1 MITKV
6 KLKILLK
13 SFFTFYQLL
22 IVIPLIEHLD
32 THLFKNEDL
41 LIGIVTLIPLTLCY
55 IFFFLIHRN
64 YLLPQKNIYLRRYS
78 YYNIL
83 LIVFDI
89 SIMIAIQ
96 IVDELISSIL
106 IIFMSLLLIIDSF
119 IIQPYSY
126 QVNLKYISATSFTFC
141 VSTIKILSFK
151 ISQEETFYCFIILI
165 PLITIIFTQVF
176 QRLVNN
182 QIFEHQLGLAKL
194 LAIIDL
200 INDKKTNHFQMISI
214 INHIK
219 KQYKIMI
226 DSDNIYVKI
235 QQTVIQLFDIVIAQ
249 VKVQDS
255 TILEQ
260 IQLYKILYITNTC
273 KRVSLGYIELKIF
286 IAASQRQSVY
296 FSIIS
301 NLLQEKMSKR
311 KKQVNDQDKRL
322 SLIDIRKAELMYED
336 SINFFVNILDMKIK
350 FWIDLEKGYQRIE
363 EFALSAY
370 NLSEK
375 IWYIRDFF
383 FQQFSIEPMKL
394 QSRLTHFN
402 ILELKLLAILYSA
415 ILNDY
420 HATLNIEQKIDEIL
434 QNEKNSQNEYIN
446 NITLINEDLVMMA
459 VSFVKQ
465 KNQILNKNRG
475 QIAKFFGYENEKDF
489 MNIISIE
496 QLMPQYIQQYH
507 ETLLKKYLKK
517 GYSTFFDQSKEVYI
531 KMKTNF
537 IQAVNMNLLHMY
549 EQDSD
554 YIITGALQKVKQMY
568 DFIIFDRKGK
578 ILGISEQIFK
588 ILGSGFSIEQLLN
601 KGYIYFWIPNVFEI
615 ISEEKGQL
623 LESSDMQSR
632 SMLKQQLLF
641 SINNFNQLCQDHE
654 LSRTNST
661 VKNKESQKFYTEL
674 NETEQMISVGN
685 VNSIHFLKDQNVS
698 LINEFLIKYN
708 QSKYVDQDN
717 LYSMKYSISFN
728 VIGGDILPQFV
739 IQINEIEKVNPKKQG
754 QTFSMSFYST
764 IKKST
769 INDKITESCF
779 VLEHEMNDNNQNLYI
794 NPPVINKM
802 SRIQDSKIEDSSN
815 KYPIYNQSN
824 EQFKLIS
831 PRGNKEILIG
841 IDDYE
846 DEDDDQKFQD
856 APKSSS
862 QQHNNQP
869 DVVQAI
875 QQYKELDQEFKENA
889 KQSQSSGTSDRTQM
903 SVFNILKNLQYSQRY
918 QTTLIKVFINTLFLF
933 TILLFLIVLQ
943 LVISRSNTNNL
954 QYQIPLVGL
963 PDEFSRIY
971 NTFTILGQMDIE
983 IKILNMTHGDYYD
996 HRIEQDSSILREKL
1010 LVLIVEIEKEFS
1022 KLEQQG
1028 KLNQAQ
1034 IKIVS
1039 QYSFDQFNISILQF
1053 NQMVNEYTEI
1063 LDQLF
1068 DIDNKEDVVKEQ
1080 IRLMFFKANL
1090 NNLLDFVSNLI
1101 NNIVNE
1107 FFTNIENYE
1116 LLYLIFLFIELLIII
1131 VAILL
1136 QFALWID
1143 PYVYKQKILLMI
1155 QRVQEKEIDLLLLKY
1170 KSYKEILLNDIN
1182 RWKQVNYFKEFFT
1195 CRISQLKKI
1204 QNLKQQHEI
1213 NKKQQKLQQRAKINT
1228 RIQETQYSVIHIYFM
1243 LLFLWLVM
1251 TSFVLSSYLYQY
1263 INITNSY
1270 PELNLCMQFV
1280 RFKQEFD
1287 ATMIISQLMKNAPL
1301 LSQYQSQS
1309 GIYSRNPEYLKKDG
1323 FFKTNNQQL
1332 LSQFKSSYIAGKN
1345 HYSTIY
1351 QNIVASTKISDTNKN
1366 LLIGLYQN
1374 DLCIH
1379 IAQKLPF
1386 CSYENGKFTYF
1397 PNYPIPEEINN
1408 NRERLKQGFNGIY
1421 QEVSSLFASKFVK
1434 ELNGDLETNSDEIKN
1449 FLHTP
1454 EYSQIL
1460 LPYFYDLNQAIE
1472 LFYDTIIATSVDI
1485 LELDYQNYLIY
1496 TIIYGFSVSTILFYV
1511 IIYKTRRLQRQIRAI
1526 RQALIL
1532 LPHESLLDV
1541 QVYSA
1546 IKRFEQGM

>member
-1 MITKV
+1 MSDSQNDINSTIIMITFCFQRISLLFSFDQFADKPYEDYKLQFLQKFFNWFTLQTPIHMINSQHFSKIAMYIICVYLWLIIIIMFTKV
-6 KLKILLK
+6 KWKILLQN
-13 SFFTFYQLL
+13 FFAFYQLL
-22 IVIPLIEHLD
+22 IIIPLIEHMD
-32 THLFKNEDL
+32 TRISQNEDL

-64 YLLPQKNIYLRRYS
+64 YLLPQKNIYMRRYS
-78 YYNIL
+78 YSNIL
-83 LIVFDI
+83 MIVFDI
-89 SIMIAIQ
+89 SIMITIQ
-96 IVDELISSIL
+96 MVDELISSIL
-106 IIFMSLLLIIDSF
+106 IIFMSILLMIDSF
-119 IIQPYSY
+119 LIQPYSY
-126 QVNLKYISATSFTFC
+126 QVNMKYISATSFIFC
-141 VSTIKILSFK
+141 ASTIKIFSFK
-151 ISQEETFYCFIILI
+151 ISQEETFYCLILLV
-165 PLITIIFTQVF
+165 PMITVIFTQFF
-176 QRLVNN
+176 QRLVHK
-182 QIFEHQLGLAKL
+182 QIFDDQLGLAKL

-214 INHIK
+214 LNHM
-219 KQYKIMI
+219 KQQHKIII
-226 DSDNIYVKI
+226 DNDNIYVKI
-235 QQTVIQLFDIVIAQ
+235 QQTVIQLFDIVIA
-249 VKVQDS
+249 KIKTQDS

-260 IQLYKILYITNTC
+260 VQLYKILYITNTC

-286 IAASQRQSVY
+286 IAVTQKQSLY
-296 FSIIS
+296 FTIIS
-301 NLLQEKMSKR
+301 KLLQEKMSKR
-311 KKQVNDQDKRL
+311 RKYFNDQEQRL
-322 SLIDIRKAELMYED
+322 SLIDIRKAELLYED
-336 SINFFVNILDMKIK
+336 SINLIVNILDMKIK

-375 IWYIRDFF
+375 IWQLRDFF
-383 FQQFSIEPMKL
+383 FVQFSIEPLKL
-394 QSRLTHFN
+394 QSRLVHFN

-420 HATLNIEQKIDEIL
+420 HATLDIEQKVEEIV

-446 NITLINEDLVMMA
+446 NITLINDDLVMMA

-489 MNIISIE
+489 LNIISIE
-496 QLMPQYIQQYH
+496 QLMPPYIQQSH
-507 ETLLKKYLKK
+507 DTLLRKYLKK
-517 GYSTFFDQSKEVYI
+517 GYSSFFVQSKEVYI

-588 ILGSGFSIEQLLN
+588 IFGSGFSIEQLLN
-601 KGYIYFWIPNVFEI
+601 RGYIYFWIPNVFEI
-615 ISEEKGQL
+615 IQEEKGQL
-623 LESSDMQSR
+623 LENTEIQSR
-632 SMLKQQLLF
+632 SMLKQQFLF

-661 VKNKESQKFYTEL
+661 VKNQQSQKFYTEL

-698 LINEFLIKYN
+698 LINEFLTKYN
-708 QSKYVDQDN
+708 QSRYVDQDN

-728 VIGGDILPQFV
+728 VIGGDLLPQFV

-754 QTFSMSFYST
+754 QTFSVSLFST

-769 INDKITESCF
+769 INDRVTESCF
-779 VLEHEMNDNNQNLYI
+779 VLEHEMNDNNLNIQI
-794 NPPVINKM
+794 NPPIINKM
-802 SRIQDSKIEDSSN
+802 SRFQDSKLEDSSN

-846 DEDDDQKFQD
+846 DEEDDQKFQD

-869 DVVQAI
+869 DVIQAI

-933 TILLFLIVLQ
+933 IILLFLIVLQ

-971 NTFTILGQMDIE
+971 NTFTVLGQMDIE
-983 IKILNMTHGDYYD
+983 IKILNMSHGVYYD
-996 HRIEQDSSILREKL
+996 HRIEVDSTILRENL
-1010 LVLIVEIEKEFS
+1010 LTLIVEIEKEFS

-1034 IKIVS
+1034 VKIVTE
-1039 QYSFDQFNISILQF
+1039 YSFDSYNISILQF
-1053 NQMVNEYTEI
+1053 NQMVNEYTEA

-1068 DIDNKEDVVKEQ
+1068 DYDNQQDVVNEQ

-1131 VAILL
+1131 VAILM
-1136 QFALWID
+1136 QFNLWVD

-1170 KSYKEILLNDIN
+1170 KTFKEILLNDIN
-1182 RWKQVNYFKEFFT
+1182 KWKQVNYFKEFFT
-1195 CRISQLKKI
+1195 CRISQLRKI

-1301 LSQYQSQS
+1301 LNQNQIES
-1309 GIYSRNPEYLKKDG
+1309 GIFNKK
-1323 FFKTNNQQL
+1323 
-1332 LSQFKSSYIAGKN
+1332 S
-1345 HYSTIY
+1345 
-1351 QNIVASTKISDTNKN
+1351 
-1366 LLIGLYQN
+1366 
-1374 DLCIH
+1374 
-1379 IAQKLPF
+1379 
-1386 CSYENGKFTYF
+1386 
-1397 PNYPIPEEINN
+1397 
-1408 NRERLKQGFNGIY
+1408 
-1421 QEVSSLFASKFVK
+1421 
-1434 ELNGDLETNSDEIKN
+1434 
-1449 FLHTP
+1449 
-1454 EYSQIL
+1454 
-1460 LPYFYDLNQAIE
+1460 
-1472 LFYDTIIATSVDI
+1472 
-1485 LELDYQNYLIY
+1485 
-1496 TIIYGFSVSTILFYV
+1496 
-1511 IIYKTRRLQRQIRAI
+1511 
-1526 RQALIL
+1526 
-1532 LPHESLLDV
+1532 
-1541 QVYSA
+1541 
-1546 IKRFEQGM
+1546 